1 MATGVWK
8 HVCIFNELALFYA
21 SLGCFGHLFGWL
33 HFFPSVLTP
42 IHSDPRSVKGLNPGF
57 NLYWGS
63 NPEECEWP
71 GRQSVSPFALIGW
84 GAWGGPV
91 CWEDWLSHDENNYFN
106 KILIWLTYLYIIFYV
121 ITLCTSVLPTQR
133 EGDVSAQATSY
144 RYNTSLVL

>member
-1 MATGVWK
+1 MLQSNTSDLYGNRCLKTCVYIQRVSTLLCLSW
-8 HVCIFNELALFYA
+8 LFWSSVRIA
-21 SLGCFGHLFGWL
+21 A
-33 HFFPSVLTP
+33 FFPSVLTP

-91 CWEDWLSHDENNYFN
+91 CWEDWLNHDEKNYFN
-106 KILIWLTYLYIIFYV
+106 KILIWLTYLYNI
-121 ITLCTSVLPTQR
+121 LCDYPVYIRP
-133 EGDVSAQATSY
+133 SY
-144 RYNTSLVL
+144 SKGGGRVCAGYKL